1 MCNLRGLLMLKL
13 NRGDQAKACF
23 MEALALDIKCYDAF
37 EQLIGGEMM
46 TLEEGALP
54 PLSFTDS
61 AKTPIN
67 LVEWE
72 FVQSLAYKEQ
82 TPEDAEFVRLIYTS
96 RLRKYKH
103 AKEHALTR
111 RRLVEEFGLS
121 DNPDVLFSFADAL
134 YAQFRWS
141 DCYAITSRCELFQ
154 WLHRGDNAHTLEQ
167 NTGLGSGTFADNAP
181 AHCVYAPPVTFTL
194 EALHSC
200 ARARRPRTRI
210 CHKLVCRWS
219 VVPHSEEVV

>member
-23 MEALALDIKCYDAF
+23 MEALALDVKCYDAF
-37 EQLIGGEMM
+37 EQLVGGEMM
-46 TLEEGALP
+46 KLEEGA
-54 PLSFTDS
+54 SFRP
-61 AKTPIN
+61 KRRNNRPI
-67 LVEWE
+67 LCIEWE

-82 TPEDAEFVRLIYTS
+82 TPEDEEFVRLIYTS

-103 AKEHALTR
+103 SREHALTR

-141 DCYAITSRCELFQ
+141 DCYAITSRCDVFLVAF
-154 WLHRGDNAHTLEQ
+154 LSRHR
-167 NTGLGSGTFADNAP
+167 
-181 AHCVYAPPVTFTL
+181 
-194 EALHSC
+194 SC
-200 ARARRPRTRI
+200 YEPEYRA
-210 CHKLVCRWS
+210 W
-219 VVPHSEEVV
+219 